1 MFANE
6 HMVHLANTVDKH
18 IRTRGVVC
26 DHHVHTVVD
35 EKTDIPV
42 GGIEFDIPDKFHS
55 RASKSLLD
63 SVRRLHFNSG
73 HPPNAELE
81 RIVRLAGG
89 SDVAQAAVRGIR
101 CSICKKAAPPKP
113 HKPGRVRDNIGQ
125 FNDTVLVDLS
135 YVKDS
140 DGVTHT
146 WMIIIDD
153 GTDWCVAKY
162 VKDGKSAVKLY
173 QCFEEAWIEWA
184 GPPDKLVGDS
194 ERGFAALEFVEKLS
208 RAGTLF
214 SPAAAYA
221 PWQKGKV
228 ERKVR
233 SFKEAT
239 TKAVLQLGIKGPDE
253 MRLAGIEVAAAL
265 NQRPGPSG
273 ISPGTMLFGQRMKLY
288 AELYA
293 DGEPALHPLDN
304 NNALARQLQIRSA
317 AKQSH

>member
-1 MFANE
+1 MQQLRRAIDARIRGAGMFANE
-6 HMVHLANTVDKH
+6 HMVHLVQVLDRH
-18 IRTRGVVC
+18 IRTHGVDC

-35 EKTDIPV
+35 EKTEIPV

-113 HKPGRVRDNIGQ
+113 HKPGRVRDNIRQ
-125 FNDTVLVDLS
+125 FNDTVLVDLG

-146 WMIIIDD
+146 WMIIIDE

-162 VKDGKSAVKLY
+162 VKDGKIRRK
-173 QCFEEAWIEWA
+173 
-184 GPPDKLVGDS
+184 
-194 ERGFAALEFVEKLS
+194 AL
-208 RAGTLF
+208 
-214 SPAAAYA
+214 P
-221 PWQKGKV
+221 
-228 ERKVR
+228 
-233 SFKEAT
+233 
-239 TKAVLQLGIKGPDE
+239 VL
-253 MRLAGIEVAAAL
+253 
-265 NQRPGPSG
+265 
-273 ISPGTMLFGQRMKLY
+273 
-288 AELYA
+288 
-293 DGEPALHPLDN
+293 
-304 NNALARQLQIRSA
+304 
-317 AKQSH
+317 

>member
-1 MFANE
+1 
-6 HMVHLANTVDKH
+6 
-18 IRTRGVVC
+18 
-26 DHHVHTVVD
+26 
-35 EKTDIPV
+35 
-42 GGIEFDIPDKFHS
+42 
-55 RASKSLLD
+55 
-63 SVRRLHFNSG
+63 
-73 HPPNAELE
+73 
-81 RIVRLAGG
+81 
-89 SDVAQAAVRGIR
+89 
-101 CSICKKAAPPKP
+101 
-113 HKPGRVRDNIGQ
+113 
-125 FNDTVLVDLS
+125 
-135 YVKDS
+135 
-140 DGVTHT
+140 
-146 WMIIIDD
+146 MIIIDD

-239 TKAVLQLGIKGPDE
+239 TKAVLHLGIKGPDE
-253 MRLAGIEVAAAL
+253 MRLAGIDVAAAL
-265 NQRPGPSG
+265 NHRPGPSG

-304 NNALARQLQIRSA
+304 NNALARRLQIRSA
-317 AKQSH
+317 AKQAHEE